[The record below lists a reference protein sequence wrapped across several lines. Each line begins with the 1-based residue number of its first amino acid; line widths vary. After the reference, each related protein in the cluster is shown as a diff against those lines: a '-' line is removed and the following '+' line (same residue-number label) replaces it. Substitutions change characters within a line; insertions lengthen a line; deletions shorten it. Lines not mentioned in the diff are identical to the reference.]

1 MRLQPGHDLYCS
13 IQRCSGSSLTSPCLE
28 AAKVVVAKI
37 VNAVVNAVVTAAA
50 IKTKIDRF
58 LAIVFMLTPEQK

>member
-1 MRLQPGHDLYCS
+1 MSCAWV
-13 IQRCSGSSLTSPCLE
+13 LE
-28 AAKVVVAKI
+28 AAKVVFAPM

-58 LAIVFMLTPEQK
+58 LAIVC